1 MIEVIFFKEND
12 GEVFAYF
19 PNLKADDR
27 GNNTCYSHIGQHSAC
42 SKEYLIGR
50 EMATLNEYFPLLE
63 ELKQQG
69 YTNLEVLNENP
80 EKKKTLSDIY
90 LNFIW

>member
-19 PNLKADDR
+19 PNLTADQR
-27 GNNTCYSHIGQHSAC
+27 GNMTCYSHTGQHSAC

-50 EMATLNEYFPLLE
+50 ELATPEEFTPLLNE
-63 ELKQQG
+63 LKDQG
-69 YTNLEVLNENP
+69 YQNLKVLNE
-80 EKKKTLSDIY
+80 KKKRTLTDIY

>member
-1 MIEVIFFKEND
+1 MPKVIFFKEKD

-19 PNLKADDR
+19 PDLTADSR
-27 GNNTCYSHIGQHSAC
+27 GNKTSYSHNGQHSAC

>member
-1 MIEVIFFKEND
+1 
-12 GEVFAYF
+12 VFAYF
-19 PNLKADDR
+19 PDLTADDR
-27 GNNTCYSHIGQHSAC
+27 GNKTMYSKQEGLSSC

-50 EMATLNEYFPLLE
+50 EVATLNEYFPLLE

-80 EKKKTLSDIY
+80 KKKKTLSDIY